1 MKKLLLTSALVGS
14 LVSGISVA
22 NSATSITGNL
32 GISYVATSN
41 DTSGATS
48 GSYNGFGLENQ
59 INLAGSGDLNNGM
72 KYAAGFSWEMD
83 GDETLSGAGMR
94 EGTYI
99 EFISGGTTIGIN
111 GDRAD
116 NLDGIGANF
125 VGFGY
130 SNISTST
137 GAGTSIMIQSPND
150 PYGEIG
156 FNLRQDLGGG
166 NKVSVFYVPNSGGKY
181 GRDIQQT
188 STKTLV
194 DGGESA
200 YSIVYTGNLAGVGIK
215 AGVNQTNGA
224 STFSDLKGQGV
235 QLDYTFGKT
244 KVGASY
250 ARTESSA
257 ATGSAAVK
265 NTTYQYGIG
274 HAISDTVS
282 VGAYYADAETSTA
295 STTNEKIMG
304 VAVGYNL
311 GPVSVQLMLKDAQ
324 DIGGATGTDATQ
336 VGMYVGTKF

>member
-22 NSATSITGNL
+22 NSATTISGNL

-125 VGFGY
+125 VGYGY
-130 SNISTST
+130 SNTS
-137 GAGTSIMIQSPND
+137 GGSGTSIMITSPND

-166 NKVSVFYVPNSGGKY
+166 NKVSVFYVPNTGSKY

-188 STKTLV
+188 STKALV

-200 YSIVYTGNLAGVGIK
+200 YSLVYTGNLGGVNIK
-215 AGVNQTNGA
+215 AGVNQTNGV
-224 STFSDLKGQGV
+224 STYSDLKGQGV
-235 QLDYTFGKT
+235 AVDYTFGKT

-250 ARTESSA
+250 ARTESSVA
-257 ATGSAAVK
+257 SGSAAVK

-274 HAISDTVS
+274 HAISDTIS
-282 VGAYYADAETSTA
+282 VGAYYADADTSTA

-324 DIGGATGTDATQ
+324 DVGGTTGVDVTQ